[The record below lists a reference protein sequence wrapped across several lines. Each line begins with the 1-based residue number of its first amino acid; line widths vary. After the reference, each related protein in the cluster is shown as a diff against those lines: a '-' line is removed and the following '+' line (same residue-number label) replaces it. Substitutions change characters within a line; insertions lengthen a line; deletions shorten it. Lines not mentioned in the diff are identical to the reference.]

1 MVDKPTPKNSLG
13 NIELDKAE
21 KQFEA
26 FDDNI
31 KNLTYDQLNL
41 APKEDVEPQTKIAQ
55 RDLEKMKDIYIKPKR
70 TISSREKFN
79 ERFRTEFNFAKEY
92 VYFYAEN
99 KEIIGEKVTFWTKP
113 FAGIPAEEW
122 ELPVNTP
129 LWAPR
134 YVAERIKGCKYHR
147 LVMKERPTGTSEF
160 GVDYGQMA
168 ADSIVQRLDA
178 IPATKQRSIFMGSN
192 TF

>member
-1 MVDKPTPKNSLG
+1 MVEKPTPKSSLG
-13 NIELDKAE
+13 NKELDQAE

-26 FDDNI
+26 FDHNI
-31 KNLTYDQLNL
+31 KEMTLDRMNK
-41 APKEDVEPQTKIAQ
+41 APAPDLEPQTKIAQ
-55 RDLEKMKDIYIKPKR
+55 KDLEKMKDIYLTPKR

-79 ERFRTEFNFAKEY
+79 ERFREEYEFAKEY

-99 KEIIGEKVTFWTKP
+99 KEIIGEKTTFWTKSYP
-113 FAGIPAEEW
+113 GLPAEEW
-122 ELPVNTP
+122 DVPVNTP

-147 LVMKERPTGTSEF
+147 LVMKERSLGADNMGSY
-160 GVDYGQMA
+160 YGEMA

-178 IPATKQRSIFMGSN
+178 IPATKQRSVFMGAKH
-192 TF
+192 F